1 MKGRDLYRA
10 ERLLDAIG
18 DVDDRFLAEAVGYRS
33 RRASILRFPA
43 RFVAA
48 AAVAAL
54 LLLAVTSPALQWL
67 KDLGDVGREE
77 PPTAETVAPTLGSLL
92 SDCTESSAFT
102 LLSAEEI
109 DFFDGAVRLT
119 VEDRATGE
127 LFISNPLT
135 KAQQATLSREFSAAG
150 KRVNAAEAPSEWRVW
165 VLLGDGTVATPCLDP
180 SAGTIGCGVLFDYED
195 ERVPTDRFLN
205 LLEELT
211 SGKE

>member
-1 MKGRDLYRA
+1 MKGKDLHRA

-18 DVDDRFLAEAVGYRS
+18 DVDDRFLAEAAGYRS
-33 RRASILRFPA
+33 RRASILRFPM
-43 RFVAA
+43 RSVAV

-67 KDLGDVGREE
+67 KSIGEKE
-77 PPTAETVAPTLGSLL
+77 TPPAVVPVAPTLGSLL
-92 SDCTESSAFT
+92 SDCAESSAFT
-102 LLSAEEI
+102 LSSAEEI

-127 LFISNPLT
+127 LFVSQPLT

-180 SAGTIGCGVLFDYED
+180 SAGTVGCGVLFDYED
-195 ERVPTDRFLN
+195 ERIPTDRFLN